1 MSHWHLIKLEKLL
14 LLLNQGKQRCG
25 QVKKSSGREKTV
37 QSCGWQPA
45 GAILNYRSAWLQS
58 PLLSEFSF

>member
-45 GAILNYRSAWLQS
+45 GAILN
-58 PLLSEFSF
+58 